1 MKEKYDHRLLLK
13 HLPSDFRQFLEH
25 LQTLEYADKPDY
37 AMLLGL
43 FERTMK
49 RRGVRE
55 SDPFDWEKNASAS
68 TNSSIAGEV
77 NAASTN
83 PAAVA
88 TGGGTNVALGSRNTA
103 HLQAT
108 SAIPVSALAAT
119 TTGAG
124 GQDNQDNNMQA
135 AAVAAGATVDN
146 QENLEPDNRK
156 ASSEVRAAEGGDPKA
171 MPRLHLR
178 SGVGGGGSG
187 AVAGLNGSAES
198 AGRLKAEVDKNCN
211 ANVAGRRSR
220 DEGERGAA
228 EKAVDPEGDAV
239 MANVAGGGG
248 GGSSANRDSGLFNL
262 EMMTSRTEGDQEP
275 PSPSPRIGGLWGQVG
290 GEGAQDS
297 SQPLSFNVKGTLER
311 RQRRLQHM
319 GNKTSFKSRFTLVG
333 GGGGGDNSVTQMA
346 MMDDDNVSA
355 AYTHGGGNAG
365 LTLHSRWKS
374 QFDDSEG
381 EGSENE
387 TEMKGEHLQ
396 SPEHKQAPPAAADA
410 AKAADVISPRQ
421 PQATATTPTAEKQKL
436 KLSPPKTSPPKL
448 VIAAGSS
455 SPRVK
460 DPAPSPRPKGSSTS
474 PEQQQRQ
481 QHSSSKQQQQPQ
493 QQQPSSPQVVIPPP
507 PQLAPPP
514 PPADFVPLQHS
525 ASAPSIPRSKAAP
538 STTSTTTTAAAVTAA
553 AAVTVTPT
561 TVPSSTAALASSAP
575 AAPTSAGFT
584 PPPPPQFAPPPP
596 PSTVALDSKTT
607 SANVS
612 AAANGLTTLKTTMAA
627 AAAAMT
633 PRSPF
638 IFARH
643 PLQHSTS
650 VSSGIAA
657 SNAVVRPLS
666 QAQQQQISQRLEQ
679 NQAASHFQRPFLSRP
694 PLAKSPLLQEP
705 NLPAGGASKDDDDDD
720 DEDDD
725 EDEEDEDDEDENAGG
740 DRQQPPDYVAAVCQ
754 YTTILKD
761 APPGFDNEEYEVNYL
776 NLEKGTKSESAD
788 RSMPRTW
795 SNPQLCESND
805 SSGGQN
811 KRHVQQKQHLAR
823 QRQESE
829 SPKCYNLELKAKQPR
844 PQPQQQD
851 VVVRKI
857 SMPARL
863 PSSFSTD
870 FRGGKSPARDIEY
883 IEDEEED
890 EGEEDGGGGFA
901 GGTGQGVTGKFT
913 FQGSNSTDDS
923 KLN

>member
-13 HLPSDFRQFLEH
+13 HLPSDFRQLLEH

-68 TNSSIAGEV
+68 ANSSIAGEV
-77 NAASTN
+77 AASTN
-83 PAAVA
+83 AAVA
-88 TGGGTNVALGSRNTA
+88 TGTNVALGSRNTA

-108 SAIPVSALAAT
+108 SAMPVSALAAT
-119 TTGAG
+119 AAG
-124 GQDNQDNNMQA
+124 GGGGPDNQENNMQA
-135 AAVAAGATVDN
+135 AAAVDN

-156 ASSEVRAAEGGDPKA
+156 AVSEMRASEGGGGSGDPKA
-171 MPRLHLR
+171 MPRVHLR
-178 SGVGGGGSG
+178 AG
-187 AVAGLNGSAES
+187 ACGAAAAAGLNGSAE
-198 AGRLKAEVDKNCN
+198 APGRNKAEVDKNCN
-211 ANVAGRRSR
+211 ANVAGRRSK
-220 DEGERGAA
+220 DEEKAA
-228 EKAVDPEGDAV
+228 EKAVDTEGDAV
-239 MANVAGGGG
+239 MAVVG

-275 PSPSPRIGGLWGQVG
+275 PSPSPRIGGLWGQA

-319 GNKTSFKSRFTLVG
+319 GNKSSFKSRFTLAGGGSG

-396 SPEHKQAPPAAADA
+396 SPEHKQTPTDAAAA
-410 AKAADVISPRQ
+410 EVISPRQ
-421 PQATATTPTAEKQKL
+421 PQAATTPTTEKQKL

-448 VIAAGSS
+448 LIATGSS
-455 SPRVK
+455 SPRAK
-460 DPAPSPRPKGSSTS
+460 DPVPSPRPKGSSTS

-481 QHSSSKQQQQPQ
+481 QHSSSKQQQQPLQ
-493 QQQPSSPQVVIPPP
+493 PQQQPSSPQVVIPPP

-514 PPADFVPLQHS
+514 PPADFIPLQHS

-538 STTSTTTTAAAVTAA
+538 STATTTTATAAPGSQPAA
-553 AAVTVTPT
+553 AAGDVTMTS
-561 TVPSSTAALASSAP
+561 TVPSTAALASSAP
-575 AAPTSAGFT
+575 AGPTPAGFT

-607 SANVS
+607 SVHS
-612 AAANGLTTLKTTMAA
+612 AVAPNGLTTLKTTMAA

-638 IFARH
+638 SFARH

-657 SNAVVRPLS
+657 SNAVVRPPPQQLS

-679 NQAASHFQRPFLSRP
+679 NQAHLQRPFLSRP

-705 NLPAGGASKDDDDDD
+705 NLPAGGGSKDDDDDD
-720 DEDDD
+720 DEEDDD
-725 EDEEDEDDEDENAGG
+725 EEEDDDDNVRG

-805 SSGGQN
+805 SSGGGQVH
-811 KRHVQQKQHLAR
+811 RHIQQQQQQQQTR

-829 SPKCYNLELKAKQPR
+829 SPKCYNLELKAKQQR
-844 PQPQQQD
+844 LQQPQMPQQQD

-863 PSSFSTD
+863 PSSYSSD
-870 FRGGKSPARDIEY
+870 FRSGKSPARDIEY
-883 IEDEEED
+883 IEDDEED
-890 EGEEDGGGGFA
+890 EGEGNGGECA
-901 GGTGQGVTGKFT
+901 SGTGQGVTGKFT
-913 FQGSNSTDDS
+913 FQGRFSVDF
-923 KLN
+923 